1 MIVIGNIT
9 VGGSGKTPLVLWIA
23 EFLERNGFRPG
34 IVSRG
39 HGGSAAARDA
49 APREVS
55 VASEAAEVGDEPV
68 LLARRSGCPVW
79 IGRDRLA
86 AARALR
92 VAHPDCSVVLSD
104 DGLQHYA
111 LARDIEIAVVDAR
124 GFGNGYL
131 LPAGPLREPASR
143 LRSVDAVVAH
153 DNCVVPGYAMRLEGD
168 RFVQMSD
175 PRDVV
180 GAEALRGKRLHAVAG
195 IGDPERFFRQLEQ
208 LGLSIVRHPFPDHH
222 AFRAED
228 LRFGDAAPVVMTE
241 KDAVKCQRFARAGF
255 WIFPVSAEL
264 DPAFGRW
271 LLERLASTHG

>member
-1 MIVIGNIT
+1 MVGNIT

-23 EFLERNGFRPG
+23 EFLKRNGFRPG

-39 HGGSAAARDA
+39 HGGSVALRHG

-55 VASEAAEVGDEPV
+55 AACVATEVGDEPM
-68 LLARRSGCPVW
+68 LLAQRSGCPVW
-79 IGRDRLA
+79 IGRNRVA

-92 VAHPDCSVVLSD
+92 AAHPDCSVLLSD

-111 LARDIEIAVVDAR
+111 LERDIEIAIVDAR

-131 LPAGPLREPASR
+131 LPAGPLREPVSR
-143 LRSVDAVVAH
+143 LQSVDAVIAH
-153 DNCVVPGYAMRLEGD
+153 ENRAVPGYAMRLEGD
-168 RFVQMSD
+168 RFVQMCD
-175 PRDVV
+175 PRSVV
-180 GAEALRGKRLHAVAG
+180 GAESLRGKRLHAVAA
-195 IGDPERFFRQLEQ
+195 IGDPERFFRQLER
-208 LGLSIVRHPFPDHH
+208 LGLTIVRHPFPDHH

-228 LRFGDAAPVVMTE
+228 LQFGDAVPVVMTE
-241 KDAVKCQRFARAGF
+241 KDGVKCHRFARTGF
-255 WIFPVSAEL
+255 WMFPVSAEL